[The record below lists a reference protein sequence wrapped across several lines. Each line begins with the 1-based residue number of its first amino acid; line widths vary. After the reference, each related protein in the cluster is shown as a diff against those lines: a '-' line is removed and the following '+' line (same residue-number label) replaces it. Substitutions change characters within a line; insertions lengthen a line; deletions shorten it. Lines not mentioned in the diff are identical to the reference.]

1 MLKTQS
7 RVEIELDGLQNP
19 SLHIWSC
26 LEVLKAWFVFL
37 PAQAVAEGAVEPGSS
52 VASASGRVL

>member
-1 MLKTQS
+1 M
-7 RVEIELDGLQNP
+7 EIELDGLQNP

-26 LEVLKAWFVFL
+26 LEVLKAWFGFL